1 MTDSATELEFES
13 ESVREEYAEYT
24 TDEGVVAVITDPEN
38 RCAWVRSSEIVDVE
52 P

>member
-1 MTDSATELEFES
+1 MSDATTGLEFES
-13 ESVREEYAEYT
+13 ESIREEYAEYT

-38 RCAWVRSSEIVDVE
+38 RRAWVRSNETVTVE